1 MADISAKRASFAR
14 AWLLLFSLHA
24 VAIGMIWL
32 ARSLAL
38 PGWLRDP
45 LGIVSVF
52 TLYGPIALAAKLGAT
67 RATFERAA
75 WLFGDIT
82 PAGWGLVVASWLL
95 VHALIA
101 WAWTAWRSRSA

>member
-1 MADISAKRASFAR
+1 MADISATRASFAR

-24 VAIGMIWL
+24 FAIATIWL
-32 ARSLAL
+32 ARTLAL

-52 TLYGPIALAAKLGAT
+52 TLYGPMALAARLGVP

-82 PAGWGLVVASWLL
+82 PAGWALVVASWLL
-95 VHALIA
+95 VHAVIA
-101 WAWTAWRSRSA
+101 WVWIAWKGRRG